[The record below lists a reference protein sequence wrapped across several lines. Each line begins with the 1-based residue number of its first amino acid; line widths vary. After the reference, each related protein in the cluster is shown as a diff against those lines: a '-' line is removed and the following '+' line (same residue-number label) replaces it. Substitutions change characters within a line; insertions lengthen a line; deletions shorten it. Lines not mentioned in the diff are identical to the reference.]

1 MKKIF
6 LFTFFLLNSVLAFSQ
21 EVEMADQ
28 LRSSGK
34 IYVVVGVVLVILIG
48 LLLFLFLIERK
59 VGKIEKQINK
69 K

>member
-48 LLLFLFLIERK
+48 LLLFLFLIDRK